1 MVVVA
6 TFVSL
11 LVGGKCLI
19 IVIFNQGTDRALN
32 QARIN
37 RLCLVARV
45 LDKHLR
51 QSARLRNIQRGKCCH
66 KLSHLRHCVPSR
78 LYPSEF
84 RLEKSL
90 WYSLPAVSC
99 LPSGSL

>member
-19 IVIFNQGTDRALN
+19 KVIFNQGTDRALN

-37 RLCLVARV
+37 RLCLVTRV
-45 LDKHLR
+45 LDKHIYILR
-51 QSARLRNIQRGKCCH
+51 QSARPRNTVFPPGRKM
-66 KLSHLRHCVPSR
+66 
-78 LYPSEF
+78 
-84 RLEKSL
+84 
-90 WYSLPAVSC
+90 LP
-99 LPSGSL
+99 